1 MSFNA
6 DFIQIDKTTLTVPNY
21 MKSPHLLQKIENIV
35 NILVFQD
42 CFSLIISKLLT
53 VGPHAILFLHRWFR
67 NSGGTRKF
75 LRVGINGATCIS
87 KEQKSKKLHWIEM

>member
-6 DFIQIDKTTLTVPNY
+6 DFIQIDKTTLTVPND

-53 VGPHAILFLHRWFR
+53 VGPPC
-67 NSGGTRKF
+67 NS
-75 LRVGINGATCIS
+75 VSSQMI
-87 KEQKSKKLHWIEM
+87 QKQWWHQKVFEGWYQWSNMHF